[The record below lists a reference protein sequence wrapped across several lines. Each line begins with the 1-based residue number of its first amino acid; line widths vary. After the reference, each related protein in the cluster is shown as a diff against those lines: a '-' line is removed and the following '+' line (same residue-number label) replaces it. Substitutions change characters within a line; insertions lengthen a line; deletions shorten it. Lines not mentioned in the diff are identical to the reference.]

1 MNYYSLTDKGKVRS
15 VNQDN
20 YVNIIEKDFSLF
32 VVADGMGGHNA
43 GEIASFIAVKS
54 IKEFIEKN
62 HPYEDYKDLLL
73 MAIKYAN
80 RQIYNKSRLDEKC
93 ENMGTTIVACLVA
106 DNEVHIAHV
115 GDSRAYYFDGAKLSQ
130 FTKDHSYVQKLI
142 DTGVLTEESAK
153 TYENKNLVTNAV
165 GIEENVEISYG
176 SLDIKENDM
185 LLLTT
190 DGLTNLVDDK
200 DIIEIITSDRELED
214 MTKTLIS
221 MANSLGGYDNITLTI
236 VKKMG

>member
-20 YVNIIEKDFSLF
+20 YVNITKDDFSLF

-62 HPYEDYKDLLL
+62 SADKDYKDLLL
-73 MAIKYAN
+73 RAIKYAN
-80 RQIYNKSRLDEKC
+80 RQIYNRSQIDEKC

-106 DNEVHIAHV
+106 GARAYIAHV
-115 GDSRAYYFDGAKLSQ
+115 GDSRAYYFDGEKLSQ

-176 SLDIKENDM
+176 YLDIKKDDM

-190 DGLTNLVDDK
+190 DGLTNLVEDK
-200 DIIEIITSDRELED
+200 EIIDIITSDMDLEE
-214 MTKTLIS
+214 MAKTLIS

-236 VKKMG
+236 VKNME